1 MGNRPGHR
9 MVPVTD
15 EPLAPGDQALVL
27 RPAVAAD
34 ARRIAE
40 LYLASFSAALPDIRL
55 VHTPEQVR
63 QWVRSKLV
71 EEGDSWVAELDGELH
86 GELGA
91 LAGFMTLTEGHVE
104 QLYVAVGRWR
114 QGIGTALLDLAKAR
128 SRGPL
133 ELYTFQAN
141 RPAVAFYLAHG
152 FAIAAAGDGSGNEEG
167 APDYLLCWTP

>member
-15 EPLAPGDQALVL
+15 EPLAPGDQALLL

-34 ARRIAE
+34 APGIAE
-40 LYLASFSAALPDIRL
+40 LYRASFSAALPDIRL

-63 QWVRSKLV
+63 QWVRSTLV
-71 EEGDSWVAELDGELH
+71 EEGDSWVAELNGELD
-86 GELGA
+86 G
-91 LAGFMTLTEGHVE
+91 LAGFMTLTEGHLE

-152 FAIAAAGDGSGNEEG
+152 FAIVEAGDGSGNEEG
-167 APDYLLCWTP
+167 APDYLLRWTP